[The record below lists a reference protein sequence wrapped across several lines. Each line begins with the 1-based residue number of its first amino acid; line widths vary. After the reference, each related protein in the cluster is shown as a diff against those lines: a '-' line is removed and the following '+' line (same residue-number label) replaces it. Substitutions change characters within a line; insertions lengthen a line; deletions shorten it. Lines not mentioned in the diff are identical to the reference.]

1 VFNLQGSEL
10 VIILLLALVVLGPE
24 KLPEAMRRLG
34 QFTAQLKKMS
44 SGFQQEFK
52 AAVDEPMREVRKTA
66 DMLRDSMD
74 FRNLQDGS
82 RDEKPKSGDMA
93 AQTPSIAP
101 PVTPPE
107 PAPERV
113 PTDDVPFQEHPVADG
128 ETVDVPLETLPPEQ
142 PSAAD
147 QPPAADEE
155 PETDDEVTR
164 EW

>member
-1 VFNLQGSEL
+1 MFNLQGSEL

-93 AQTPSIAP
+93 AVTP
-101 PVTPPE
+101 PVTPPATQPVSL
-107 PAPERV
+107 PAEPERL
-113 PTDDVPFQEHPVADG
+113 PTDDVPFQEPPVADG
-128 ETVDVPLETLPPEQ
+128 HTVDVPLETLPPDE
-142 PSAAD
+142 PSAIEG
-147 QPPAADEE
+147 QPA
-155 PETDDEVTR
+155 TDDEVTR